1 MMTGATI
8 GVGAGGVSA
17 GGAGASFFSTVLV
30 AVLAGTESD
39 KCDWKE

>member
-30 AVLAGTESD
+30 VLAGTESD